1 MATGTDTPAYLDSFH
16 PLVQTESMKSSAI
29 AAMFLVLFPIWAQGS
44 DQTHPY
50 QTTEAILNALQN
62 RQPDFFL
69 VDVRV
74 PDEFRQKRIPGS
86 INIPVEIIV
95 QRLPTRNFNA
105 VIVLVDRF
113 GNRAT
118 RAKYALETL
127 GYRRV
132 YIFGK
137 IRNWTGPL
145 LP

>member
-1 MATGTDTPAYLDSFH
+1 
-16 PLVQTESMKSSAI
+16 MKSGAVI
-29 AAMFLVLFPIWAQGS
+29 AFILVLFPVWAQGTE
-44 DQTHPY
+44 QNHPY
-50 QTTEAILNALQN
+50 QTTEAIMTALQN

-69 VDVRV
+69 VDVRA

-86 INIPVEIIV
+86 INIPVEIIT

-113 GNRAT
+113 GNRAN
-118 RAKYALETL
+118 RAKYALETM

>member
-1 MATGTDTPAYLDSFH
+1 
-16 PLVQTESMKSSAI
+16 
-29 AAMFLVLFPIWAQGS
+29 MFLVLFPVWAQGS
-44 DQTHPY
+44 DPAHPY
-50 QTTEAILNALQN
+50 QTTEAILNALQT

-86 INIPVEIIV
+86 INIPVEIIS